1 MEQKYY
7 TKIKIEHAY
16 NNLSEI
22 QKTQLKAL
30 ASLIMGKNAN
40 DEKIVSMFIQYYRSV
55 DNIPITDN
63 AYNDLF
69 AMLW

>member
-1 MEQKYY
+1 MKQKYY
-7 TKIKIEHAY
+7 TKLKIEHAY

-22 QKTQLKAL
+22 QKTQLKTL
-30 ASLIMGKNAN
+30 ASLITGKHAN
-40 DEKIVSMFIQYYRSV
+40 DVKIVSMFIQYYLCI

-69 AMLW
+69 DMLL